1 LQTFKAF
8 ISEKKIFDY
17 LLDMP
22 KGEELD
28 IATEISKMGS
38 SSRCVYRGMCTKEYK
53 NLIKDKIIVSK
64 GVGNTRDIIGSY
76 VATDI
81 QLAGRFALRAWKD
94 GLGGVILTFDREKL
108 PHLNQA
114 DPGNYYVDFLAAKA
128 IRGVYILGR

>member
-1 LQTFKAF
+1 
-8 ISEKKIFDY
+8 
-17 LLDMP
+17 MP

-28 IATEISKMGS
+28 IATEISKMSS

-76 VATDI
+76 VANDI